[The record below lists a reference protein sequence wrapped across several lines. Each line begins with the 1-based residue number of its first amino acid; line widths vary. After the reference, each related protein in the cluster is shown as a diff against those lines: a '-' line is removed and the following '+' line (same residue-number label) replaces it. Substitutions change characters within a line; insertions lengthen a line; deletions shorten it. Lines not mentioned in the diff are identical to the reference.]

1 MVMVIFIGAFFGSL
15 FTGLL
20 SDQYGRKPFIVS
32 MTILA
37 IIFSPI
43 ISFIEYDYTQLIIIR
58 TIFTFGVKGT
68 LPATFSYLAENTPI

>member
-1 MVMVIFIGAFFGSL
+1 MVIFMGAFLGSL

-37 IIFSPI
+37 LVFSPI
-43 ISFIEYDYTQLIIIR
+43 ASLIEYNYAYLIIIR

-68 LPATFSYLAENTPI
+68 LPATFSYLAENTPL